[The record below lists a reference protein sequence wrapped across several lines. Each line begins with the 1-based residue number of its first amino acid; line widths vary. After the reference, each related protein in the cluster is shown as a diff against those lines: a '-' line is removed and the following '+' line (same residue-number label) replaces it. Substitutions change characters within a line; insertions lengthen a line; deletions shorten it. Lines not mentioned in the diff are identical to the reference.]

1 MDYFRDVHFKI
12 SNCNLESRLRGF
24 GPSELRANH
33 SDQSRISVARCP
45 IPFEA
50 MASVRALSRPTRGV
64 SLSQISRQTCSRRW
78 ASSAAAEAPLED
90 LEDSALGAPP
100 LSEEEK
106 KTLLLP
112 NTTTTPPNTTAA
124 PPPGSTPPSSEP
136 TARDFVPGPFNLPRL
151 RQTYLSTVASD
162 IMTLTYNH
170 IPPGTP
176 KKETPQRLREWD
188 DSSPYHANRSLRAP
202 RGAPV
207 LPLLERDV
215 NFTNIPEIKEIT
227 LAAYVPAALQDMD
240 NLLVARAALLAITGV
255 LPEMTKTRTNVQ
267 QWKIR
272 AGEFAGCKVTV
283 RGNEAYEFFDRCV
296 NLVFPRIKDWRGI
309 EATTGDSS
317 GNLAWGFTPEE
328 LKLFPEMEVNLGM
341 YPPKMVPGCRVYVK
355 TTATSDRQARLL
367 LQAMGLPFFGEVKN

>member
-1 MDYFRDVHFKI
+1 
-12 SNCNLESRLRGF
+12 
-24 GPSELRANH
+24 
-33 SDQSRISVARCP
+33 
-45 IPFEA
+45 

-78 ASSAAAEAPLED
+78 ASSAAAEAPFED

-106 KTLLLP
+106 KTFRPWKRQADRKFALP
-112 NTTTTPPNTTAA
+112 SGRYNYHA
-124 PPPGSTPPSSEP
+124 PKYDRGPLHPVQPLPSSEP

>member
-1 MDYFRDVHFKI
+1 
-12 SNCNLESRLRGF
+12 
-24 GPSELRANH
+24 
-33 SDQSRISVARCP
+33 
-45 IPFEA
+45 
-50 MASVRALSRPTRGV
+50 MASVRALSRPTRGLP
-64 SLSQISRQTCSRRW
+64 LSQISRKTSASSRRW
-78 ASSAAAEAPLED
+78 ASSQAAAQVPLED
-90 LEDSALGAPP
+90 LEDSALDAPP

-106 KTLLLP
+106 RTFRPWKRQADRKFALP
-112 NTTTTPPNTTAA
+112 SGRYNYHA
-124 PPPGSTPPSSEP
+124 PKYDRGPLHPVQPLSSSEP

-162 IMTLTYNH
+162 IMTLTYSH
-170 IPPGTP
+170 VPPGTP

-188 DSSPYHANRSLRAP
+188 DSSPYHKNRSLRAP

-207 LPLLERDV
+207 LPLIERDI

-227 LAAYVPAALQDMD
+227 LAAYSPAALQDMD

-255 LPEMTKTRTNVQ
+255 LPEMTKTKSNVQ

-283 RGNEAYEFFDRCV
+283 RGNEAYEFLDRCV
-296 NLVFPRIKDWRGI
+296 NLVFPKIKDWRGI
-309 EATTGDSS
+309 KASTGDSS

-328 LKLFPEMEVNLGM
+328 LKLFPEMEVNMGM

-367 LQAMGLPFFGEVKN
+367 LQSMGLPFYGEVKN